1 MLVFC
6 ALVDSLLTTPHN
18 PNAAAHADTL
28 AGLLRS
34 VFGFQG
40 FRANQLAVCEAAVE
54 GRDLLLVMPTG
65 AGKSLCYQ
73 LPAIARG
80 GTALVISPLIALM
93 EDQAAKL
100 AALGLRVAR
109 IHSGLDCGVA
119 RQACADYLN
128 GTLQFLFIAPE
139 RLRVPGFPEML
150 AKRTL
155 ALIAIDEAHC
165 ISQWG
170 HDFRPDYRMLGQY
183 LPRLRGEPGSGAAQ
197 APVLALTATATP
209 RVQAD
214 IVAQLGMAEPARFIH
229 GFRRENLAIEIVEVP
244 VPERAG
250 AIARLLAGPER
261 RPAIVYATSR
271 KQAERLA
278 EGLSAGSDSRA
289 AGAGRV
295 RAAAYHAGL
304 DAETRER
311 VQRAFQA
318 GELEVVVATIAF
330 GMGIDKADIRTVIH
344 AGLPATLEGY
354 YQEIGR
360 AGRDGGMSRTY
371 LMHSYADQ
379 RTHDFFLNRDYP
391 PVGHLTGVFR
401 ALGEAP
407 VSVEELR
414 AVAGPASGLSEE
426 EFDKALEK
434 LEIHGGARM
443 DFGGSPRRV
452 TVGGTGWKKTYAAQ
466 AQYRAEQME
475 KVLRFT
481 TRSECRMAALVRH
494 FGDEEDASR
503 PCGVCDVCDPAGA
516 VLRQFRRATQGEREL
531 ALRIVNELRGVEY
544 KTGVPTDRSRSQGSR
559 ADGWKATGTLQ
570 RSLDAAGKLS
580 RSEFDGLLG
589 AMVQAGLIEMEE
601 AEYEKDGEIR
611 RYRKVRLTE
620 AGQDVRAGFAAELL
634 ISDGMVE
641 EFGGR
646 GETAGL
652 AKKGKGA
659 TGNGV
664 TSAAVQVRLTAEG
677 EAVAARIREWRAAE
691 AKRLRVPAYVVLHD
705 RTVSALAQARPGNPK
720 ELLAI
725 GGMGPAKVERFGEAI
740 LRLCAGVPR
749 SPMG

>member
-1 MLVFC
+1 MLVSC
-6 ALVDSLLTTPHN
+6 ALGDPLLTTPHN

-28 AGLLRS
+28 GELLRS
-34 VFGFQG
+34 VFGFRG

-73 LPAIARG
+73 LPATARG

-100 AALGLRVAR
+100 VALGLRVAR
-109 IHSGLDCGVA
+109 IHSGLDRGVA

-128 GTLQFLFIAPE
+128 GSLQFLFIAPE
-139 RLRVPGFPEML
+139 RLRVPGFAEML
-150 AKRTL
+150 AKRKL

-229 GFRRENLAIEIVEVP
+229 GFRRENLAIEVVEVP

-250 AIARLLAGPER
+250 AIARLLAASER

-289 AGAGRV
+289 AGAERI

-391 PVGHLTGVFR
+391 PVGHLVEVFR
-401 ALGEAP
+401 ALGEEP
-407 VSVEELR
+407 LNVEELR
-414 AVAGPASGLSEE
+414 SRLASGLSEE
-426 EFDKALEK
+426 EFDKAMEK

-443 DFGGSPRRV
+443 DFGGNV
-452 TVGGTGWKKTYAAQ
+452 TVGGPGWKKTYAAQ

-481 TRSECRMAALVRH
+481 TRNECRMAALVGH

-503 PCGVCDVCDPAGA
+503 SCGVCDVCDPAGA
-516 VLRQFRRATQGEREL
+516 VLRLFRRATQGEREL
-531 ALRIVNELRGVEY
+531 ALGIVNQLRGVDY
-544 KTGVPTDRSRSQGSR
+544 QTGVPTDRSWSV
-559 ADGWKATGTLQ
+559 GWKAAGTLQ

-589 AMVQAGLIEMEE
+589 AMVQAGLIEIEE
-601 AEYEKDGEIR
+601 AEYEKDGEIK

-620 AGQDVRAGFAAELL
+620 AGRDVRTGFTAELL

-641 EFGGR
+641 EFGGP
-646 GETAGL
+646 GETAGRG
-652 AKKGKGA
+652 KKVKAPAGGGGA
-659 TGNGV
+659 
-664 TSAAVQVRLTAEG
+664 SEAIQVPLTAEG
-677 EAVAARIREWRAAE
+677 EAVAMRIKEWRATE
-691 AKRLRVPAYVVLHD
+691 AKRLRVPAYVVMHD
-705 RTVSALAQARPGNPK
+705 RTLAALAQARPRNPK
-720 ELLAI
+720 ELLEI
-725 GGMGPAKVERFGEAI
+725 DGIGPAKVEKFGEAI
-740 LRLCAGVPR
+740 LGLCGGGPR